1 MVDMKG
7 GNQGTVVMNEKVIHL
22 IYKFFWII
30 TILLVFFHD
39 RQDTF
44 QKVIAIFFLIL
55 MTVLLCFRVL
65 ESKKSWKKYLDNEDD
80 LS

>member
-1 MVDMKG
+1 
-7 GNQGTVVMNEKVIHL
+7 MNEKVIHL